1 MKHSKSMLIPS
12 LVFFSA
18 VAAIAG
24 PVTTVPWNG
33 HTGAVSYTYDDAR
46 PTQAT
51 VLMPQ
56 LDAAGV
62 KATFFIALKNCNGT
76 FETDK
81 TKFINAAKNGHE
93 LGNHTMDHVSPSS
106 TKIVNDMATYLRALD
121 PVVEAVTFAYP
132 NCTYTGGSNVGSESF
147 IGRTCGQT
155 SYAWGTQPQDWMN
168 IQGYILTSS
177 PDNSGTAVGLI
188 NGVKNS
194 NSWVTM
200 IVHGITTG
208 DQYSITKENNQK
220 LLDAG
225 KNSNLWIDTYQKVAA
240 YYRAHFTMDNAQ
252 AQTTSTGW
260 KMTWTSPHSKM
271 PKSVKLRVNL
281 AAATFGSNFT
291 VKQGGVAIPKESDGT
306 YIIDF
311 MKLSLDVEKAGAA
324 SSMAP
329 VSSSVMPVSSSLP
342 AVSSWVMPMSST
354 ITWPWLSSSSGSVGI
369 ATTGKL
375 LQATITEYKVFDLFG
390 TLQFQGSALPQNLSS
405 GVWIVKALDS
415 QGRLVRSW
423 AQSQN

>member
-1 MKHSKSMLIPS
+1 MLIPS
-12 LVFFSA
+12 ILLFSA
-18 VAAIAG
+18 VVTVAG

-33 HTGAVSYTYDDAR
+33 HPGAVSYTYDDAR
-46 PTQAT
+46 ATQAP
-51 VLMPQ
+51 VLIPQ

-62 KATFFIALKNCNGT
+62 KATFFIALNNCNST
-76 FETDK
+76 FNADK
-81 TKFINAAKNGHE
+81 TTFINAAKSGHE

-106 TKIVNDMATYLRALD
+106 TKIVNDMAVYLRGLD
-121 PVVEAVTFAYP
+121 PSVEAVTFAYP
-132 NCTYTGGSNVGSESF
+132 GCTYTGGSNVGSESF
-147 IGRTCGQT
+147 IGRSCGQT

-168 IQGYILTSS
+168 IQGYILTSAINGS
-177 PDNSGTAVGLI
+177 QENSGNAVTMI
-188 NGVKNS
+188 NGAKNS

-200 IVHGITTG
+200 IVHGITSG

-260 KMTWTSPHSKM
+260 KLTWTSPHPKM
-271 PKSVKLRVNL
+271 PKSVKLRVKL
-281 AAATFGSNFT
+281 DATTFGSSFT
-291 VKQGGVAIPKESDGT
+291 PKQGGVAIPKESDGT

-329 VSSSVMPVSSSLP
+329 VSSSLVPVSSSLP
-342 AVSSWVMPMSST
+342 PTSSWVMPMSST
-354 ITWPWLSSSSGSVGI
+354 IAWPWLSSSSGSVGI
-369 ATTGKL
+369 LNTGKV
-375 LQATITEYKVFDLFG
+375 LQASITEYKVFDLFG
-390 TLQFQGSALPQNLSS
+390 NLQFQGASIPQNLSS

-423 AQSQN
+423 AQKQN